1 MKKCPTS
8 FQRPA
13 YISLCAH
20 AHRLVAGPVYSCTA
34 CVYTGPLAYAAS
46 WLTLDVAQR

>member
-1 MKKCPTS
+1 MKTCPTS

-20 AHRLVAGPVYSCTA
+20 AHRPVAGPVHLCCANPYA
-34 CVYTGPLAYAAS
+34 GPVAYAAS
-46 WLTLDVAQR
+46 WLAPDLA

>member
-1 MKKCPTS
+1 MKTCPTS

-20 AHRLVAGPVYSCTA
+20 SHRPVSGPVYMCND
-34 CVYTGPLAYAAS
+34 CYYTGPVAYAAT

>member
-1 MKKCPTS
+1 MKTCPTS

-20 AHRLVAGPVYSCTA
+20 AHRLAARPVHPCSACLYAGP
-34 CVYTGPLAYAAS
+34 LLYAAT
-46 WLTLDVAQR
+46 WLAPDIAQR

>member
-1 MKKCPTS
+1 MKTCPTS

-20 AHRLVAGPVYSCTA
+20 AHRLTAGPVHA
-34 CVYTGPLAYAAS
+34 CSVCLYTGPLLYAAA
-46 WLTLDVAQR
+46 WLTPDIAQR

>member
-1 MKKCPTS
+1 MKACPIS

-20 AHRLVAGPVYSCTA
+20 AHRLVVGPVYLCNV
-34 CVYTGPLAYAAS
+34 CRYTGPLTYAAT